1 MASARRLTR
10 PAGRR
15 AAGLFL
21 VEGRSAVS
29 AGLAAGALTEVFVGG
44 SARARHGDLL
54 DEATVPVRLVSDE
67 AVASLS
73 ETVTPQGIVG
83 VAPIIPAR
91 ITDLARPRL
100 VAVLVEVRDPGNAGT
115 VVRTADAAGADAVV
129 FAGDCV
135 DPWGGKS
142 VRASAGSV
150 FHLPLVT
157 GVGFDEAVAGLR
169 DVGCRLVA
177 TTAAAETDLDAALD
191 SGRLAVP
198 TAWLF
203 GNEAHG
209 LSVRMLAVADQTV
222 KVPVYGRA
230 ESLNLATAAAVCLYA
245 AARAQKMD
253 GSGAVGAGGGGRR

>member
-1 MASARRLTR
+1 VASARRLTR
-10 PAGRR
+10 PARRKAEGR
-15 AAGLFL
+15 FL
-21 VEGRSAVS
+21 VEGRQAVS
-29 AGLAAGALTEVFVGG
+29 AGLAAGALLEIFVGQ
-44 SARARHGDLL
+44 SYRARHADLL
-54 DEATVPVRLVSDE
+54 AATDVPVRLVSDE

-83 VAPIIPAR
+83 VAPVRAR
-91 ITDLARPRL
+91 QLADLRAPRL

-157 GVGFDEAVAGLR
+157 GVGVDEAVAGLR
-169 DVGCRLVA
+169 GAGCRVVA
-177 TTAAAETDLDAALD
+177 TSLAAETDLDAVLD
-191 SGRLAVP
+191 AGVLAAP
-198 TAWLF
+198 TAWVF

-209 LSVRMLAVADQTV
+209 LPAHTLAAADETV
-222 KVPVYGRA
+222 KVPVYGQA

-245 AARAQKMD
+245 TARAQKVD
-253 GSGAVGAGGGGRR
+253 GAGAVRAGGGGRR

>member
-1 MASARRLTR
+1 AAARRLTR
-10 PAGRR
+10 PSARK
-15 AAGLFL
+15 ADGLFL

-29 AGLAAGALTEVFVGG
+29 AGLAAGRLREVFVGV
-44 SARARHGDLL
+44 SARARHDDLL
-54 DEATVPVRLVSDE
+54 VGAGVPIRLVSDE

-83 VAPIIPAR
+83 VAAINPTR
-91 ITDLARPRL
+91 ITDLARPRM

-150 FHLPLVT
+150 FHLPLIT

-169 DVGCRLVA
+169 AAGCRLVA
-177 TTAAAETDLDAALD
+177 TAATAETDLDAALD
-191 SGRLAVP
+191 GGLLAAP
-198 TAWLF
+198 MAWLF

-222 KVPVYGRA
+222 RVPVYGRA

-245 AARAQKMD
+245 TARAQKVD
-253 GSGAVGAGGGGRR
+253 GSGAGGGGRR